1 MRRVVSAVIAGMLL
15 LPQSMSAQVPTQKPP
30 LHARHWMAITGKPLG
45 TTAGAM
51 MFHKGG
57 NAVDAAMAMLAAT
70 CTMWDTLGWGGETQ
84 ALIYNP
90 HTREVIGVN
99 ALGVAPTGATAKF
112 FRDQGLHYPPE
123 YGPLAATT
131 PGTPGGLMVVLAE
144 LGTLSLAEILEPSI
158 QMAEGY
164 PIERQAADRIEAEK
178 ERLKQWPY
186 SRAVFLPHLR
196 DAATPA
202 AATRGVGEPSGPTPI
217 HDRPTEGIVAE
228 TREGPAPGEIF
239 RQPDLAATLRKLVEA
254 EAEALAAGQSRKES
268 IYAAYDRFYRGDI
281 AREIVRSVR
290 EQGGL
295 FTMEDLA
302 NWEVRFEEP
311 VSTTYKGIDVY
322 KLTVWTQGP
331 AMLQALNILENF
343 DLQAMGYNSARY
355 IHTLYQ
361 AMSLAFADRDFYYG
375 DPRVPPA
382 EPVHG
387 LLSKEYARER
397 AKQIRPDRNDP
408 GILPGDPYPFQGE
421 ENPHLDLLER
431 FPATANRGAT
441 QVSRRSTG
449 ESFYAGTTT
458 IEAADAEGWVVSIT
472 PSGGWIPA
480 VIAGK
485 SGIGLSQR
493 MQSFVLDPAENPFNV
508 VEPGKQPRV
517 TLTPTLALKDEHPF
531 LGFAVQG
538 GDSQDQ
544 NLLQFFLNM
553 VEFGMT
559 PQEAAEAPNI
569 NSFQMRSSF
578 GRHDVRPGRILL
590 QNGTPAWVRSELR
603 KMGYDMVFGERT
615 SGPINAIW
623 FDRKHGTM
631 WGASSNHGEDHG
643 IAW

>member
-1 MRRVVSAVIAGMLL
+1 
-15 LPQSMSAQVPTQKPP
+15 
-30 LHARHWMAITGKPLG
+30 
-45 TTAGAM
+45 
-51 MFHKGG
+51 
-57 NAVDAAMAMLAAT
+57 
-70 CTMWDTLGWGGETQ
+70 
-84 ALIYNP
+84 
-90 HTREVIGVN
+90 
-99 ALGVAPTGATAKF
+99 
-112 FRDQGLHYPPE
+112 
-123 YGPLAATT
+123 
-131 PGTPGGLMVVLAE
+131 
-144 LGTLSLAEILEPSI
+144 
-158 QMAEGY
+158 
-164 PIERQAADRIEAEK
+164 
-178 ERLKQWPY
+178 
-186 SRAVFLPHLR
+186 
-196 DAATPA
+196 
-202 AATRGVGEPSGPTPI
+202 
-217 HDRPTEGIVAE
+217 
-228 TREGPAPGEIF
+228 
-239 RQPDLAATLRKLVEA
+239 
-254 EAEALAAGQSRKES
+254 
-268 IYAAYDRFYRGDI
+268 
-281 AREIVRSVR
+281 
-290 EQGGL
+290 
-295 FTMEDLA
+295 
-302 NWEVRFEEP
+302 
-311 VSTTYKGIDVY
+311 VSTIYKGIDVY

-343 DLQAMGYNSARY
+343 DLQAMGYNSSRY

-382 EPVHG
+382 EPVRG

-397 AKQIRPDRNDP
+397 AKQIRPDRNDS
-408 GILPGDPYPFQGE
+408 GILPGDPYPFQGGK
-421 ENPHLDLLER
+421 NPYLDLLER
-431 FPATANRGAT
+431 FPATANRDAT
-441 QVSRRSTG
+441 QVSRRSAG

-517 TLTPTLALKDEHPF
+517 TLTPTLALKDGHPF

-578 GRHDVRPGRILL
+578 GRHDIRPGRILL
-590 QNGTPAWVRSELR
+590 QNATPAWVRSELR